1 MFMRVDDEYTVVIM
15 SSDQL
20 VCDVSLMETMIMRR
34 CYMTMMYYDDKLL
47 MI

>member
-1 MFMRVDDEYTVVIM
+1 MMILRRCYVM
-15 SSDQL
+15 S
-20 VCDVSLMETMIMRR
+20 MMKTMILRR